1 MVHHICVSPWQG
13 VTGTFQ
19 VQKRACASVVG
30 PIQNLSV
37 FTDAESGAGVAGDVS
52 ENLCVLSDAEGPGVE
67 RVARPQDFGIFPNL
81 QQVQHV
87 EPAPLFRAA
96 VLHLVIVDEASYYCN
111 RELGLGRKAG
121 NSNSIRD
128 MNIIHMPYNNI

>member
-1 MVHHICVSPWQG
+1 M
-13 VTGTFQ
+13 TGTSQ

-30 PIQNLSV
+30 PVQNLGI
-37 FTDAESGAGVAGDVS
+37 FTDAESGAGVAGDVP

-67 RVARPQDFGIFPNL
+67 RVARPQDFSIFPNL

-87 EPAPLFRAA
+87 QPDRLFHAA
-96 VLHLVIVDEASYYCN
+96 VLHLVIVDEASYYWN

-128 MNIIHMPYNNI
+128 MNIISMPYITT